1 MKMCLG
7 STPVKSL
14 NIRKLDVDTNDATV
28 TASDMQSGYTA
39 YAKGKKVTGTGKS
52 FAFASYG
59 LKETNDPIPVP
70 GLINMIEVSSLLY
83 PVQLQ
88 VALSDMKDNDFSVES
103 QIATVMINGVLYPI
117 TARVSDNQL
126 TLSCEQTITL
136 QVFYG
141 KDEHA

>member
-28 TASDMQSGYTA
+28 TASDMQSGTIA
-39 YAKGKKVTGTGKS
+39 YAKGKKVIGTGKS
-52 FAFASYG
+52 FAFAFYG
-59 LKETNDPIPVP
+59 LKETNDSIPVP
-70 GLINMIEVSSLLY
+70 SVINVVEVSSLLY

-103 QIATVMINGVLYPI
+103 QIATVVINGVLYPI
-117 TARVSDNQL
+117 TAQVSDNNL
-126 TLSCEQTITL
+126 TLSCEQTIAL

-141 KDEHA
+141 KDEHV

>member
-1 MKMCLG
+1 MCLG

-28 TASDMQSGYTA
+28 TASEMQSGTTA

-52 FAFASYG
+52 FVFASYG
-59 LKETNDPIPVP
+59 LAETNDPISVP
-70 GLINMIEVSSLLY
+70 TMVNVVGISSLLY

-88 VALSDMKDNDFSVES
+88 IALSDMKDNDFSAEY
-103 QIATVMINGVLYPI
+103 QIATDVINGASYPI
-117 TARVSDNQL
+117 TARVSDNNL
-126 TLSCEQTITL
+126 VLSCEQTSAL

-141 KDEHA
+141 KDEHV